1 MPRASVPFFIEEEP
15 MRRHLLVA
23 IAMLVTAALAG
34 IGCSQSPAPS
44 STSAPPAA
52 AATDSTGH

>member
-1 MPRASVPFFIEEEP
+1 

-34 IGCSQSPAPS
+34 FGCSQAPAPS
-44 STSAPPAA
+44 SSSPPPAA
-52 AATDSTGH
+52 ATTDSSGH